1 MRSRYSA
8 YVLKLEDYLLQTWH
22 PDTRPSSLDLP
33 TEDQMKWLGLEV
45 KRHEIQD
52 ENYALVEFI
61 ARYKMNGK
69 AEKLQETS
77 RFLRIN
83 DRWLYLDGVLAK
95 D

>member
-22 PDTRPSSLDLP
+22 PDTRPKSLDLP
-33 TEDQMKWLGLEV
+33 TEEQMKWLGLEV
-45 KRHEIQD
+45 KRQEIQD
-52 ENYALVEFI
+52 ENHALVEFI

-77 RFLRIN
+77 QFVRIS
-83 DRWLYLDGVLAK
+83 DRWLYMDGILAK